1 MNQRK
6 FIHPKGKLFLLLGF
20 LFYGQMKTTRFI
32 ETERMVKQRVTVN
45 AALFP
50 ESEQNCSYTFAY
62 PPVLVEGLGNIDV
75 CFGIK
80 ILHTPFLSNS
90 VYCRQGLVL
99 IQGWLPQVLPS

>member
-1 MNQRK
+1 SLCALLH
-6 FIHPKGKLFLLLGF
+6 HPRYLHSFPTRRSSDL
-20 LFYGQMKTTRFI
+20 KTTRFI